1 MQPSI
6 HLLAATAAT
15 CFGVFSAEPVAA
27 QAAAQLEGSAQ
38 AVVVEP
44 AGITA
49 LEDLRFGAI
58 MQPATA
64 GTVTIGADD
73 SVSATGGAI
82 VGITTPQPAG
92 SRGAGRFTITGDAN
106 RMFVLFGMNSLT
118 ISNGTA
124 TMPVD
129 QLRANSTYGFGRFD
143 GSGEYSLRVGGRLRI
158 GADQPTGD
166 YTGTYDLTVLYL

>member
-6 HLLAATAAT
+6 HLFAALSAA
-15 CFGVFSAEPVAA
+15 CYCVFGADPVAA
-27 QAAAQLEGSAQ
+27 QAAGAQLQGSAQ

-49 LEDLRFGAI
+49 IEDLRFGAI

-64 GTVTIGADD
+64 GTVSVGLDD

-82 VGITTPQPAG
+82 AGITTPQPG
-92 SRGAGRFTITGDAN
+92 TRGAGRFTITGDAN
-106 RMFVLFGMNSLT
+106 RLFVIFGLNNLT

-129 QLRANSTYGFGRFD
+129 QLRANLTYGFGRFN
-143 GSGEYSLRVGGRLRI
+143 GSGQYSLRVGGRLRI
-158 GADQPTGD
+158 SADQPTGD
-166 YTGTYDLTVLYL
+166 YSGTYDLTVLYL